1 MGIVLPD
8 GSMTKT
14 TRPRRALHVG
24 PWLAAACLFLIARTA
39 LASGSLP
46 PEPLVAGPFS
56 SFAACLT
63 YLTEKHR
70 EQMALVMPEPVAM
83 QKGGTHQTLVST
95 KGVSQGPGEQAIYE
109 AEVNYQNRTVDEPTR
124 SIVTNNSWERYS
136 LSCHGAAFSGTVQRG
151 YALSAVEQMPR

>member
-8 GSMTKT
+8 EPMIKT
-14 TRPRRALHVG
+14 TSARRSIRVG
-24 PWLAAACLFLIARTA
+24 SRLAAACVFLIARTA

-56 SFAACLT
+56 TFAACLA
-63 YLTEKHR
+63 YLTEKHQ
-70 EQMALVMPEPVAM
+70 EQTALAMPKPVAM
-83 QKGGTHQTLVST
+83 QAGGTRQTLVST
-95 KGVSQGPGEQAIYE
+95 KGVSQGPGEQAVYE
-109 AEVNYQNRTVDEPTR
+109 AEINYQNRTVDAPTQ

-151 YALSAVEQMPR
+151 YTLSEVEQMPQ

>member
-1 MGIVLPD
+1 MAETAIAWR
-8 GSMTKT
+8 S
-14 TRPRRALHVG
+14 RHAG
-24 PWLAAACLFLIARTA
+24 PWFLAACVCLVARAA

-46 PEPLVAGPFS
+46 PEPLTAGPFP

-70 EQMALVMPEPVAM
+70 EQTALAMPKPVAT
-83 QKGGTHQTLVST
+83 QQGGTRQTLVST
-95 KGVSQGPGEQAIYE
+95 KGVSRGPGEQALYE
-109 AEVNYQNRTVDEPTR
+109 AEVNYQNRTVDAPTQ

-151 YALSAVEQMPR
+151 YALSAVEKMPR